1 MHKDYEKNDL
11 YSVEPENIN
20 SVFCCQKIM
29 YMITF
34 NLANGDSVTKYN
46 PDEAEQKI
54 YTDICERLKATGKF
68 VKVGL
73 YLINLANIQ
82 DIRIEESDDSV
93 VVRYKN
99 RASDCGIISCKDR
112 CEANKVYEY
121 LTEQFNNYKTQPV
134 NTEQIISK

>member
-1 MHKDYEKNDL
+1 
-11 YSVEPENIN
+11 
-20 SVFCCQKIM
+20 M

-34 NLANGDSVTKYN
+34 NLANGDSVVKFN
-46 PDEAEQKI
+46 PDEAEQKT
-54 YTDICERLKATGKF
+54 YKDICERLKATGKF

-93 VVRYKN
+93 IVRYKN
-99 RASDCGIISCKDR
+99 STSDYGIISCKDR
-112 CEANKVYEY
+112 CEANKVYKY
-121 LTEQFNNYKTQPV
+121 LTEQFNNYKTQTI